1 MDIAPGLLP
10 VAGLL
15 GTWRGDAAGSYPTI
29 EDFSYT
35 DEVVFTDVGKP
46 FLHYLQRSWG
56 PTGAPMHTE
65 TGYLRLP
72 APGTAEFVLAQP
84 MGQTELCEG
93 TVTVEGHVVVLQM
106 ESRVL
111 RAGHAPRR
119 GRRGRADGPPPPFGA
134 PAGVTPAGRG
144 AGARPHRAA
153 PPRRTSRES
162 ESSAKPRTPI
172 TRITAIT
179 WS

>member
-111 RAGHAPRR
+111 NSATAKHVVSTRRRYELAGDRLVPTFAMAAVGRPMTHHLRSELRR
-119 GRRGRADGPPPPFGA
+119 
-134 PAGVTPAGRG
+134 V
-144 AGARPHRAA
+144 
-153 PPRRTSRES
+153 
-162 ESSAKPRTPI
+162 
-172 TRITAIT
+172 
-179 WS
+179 